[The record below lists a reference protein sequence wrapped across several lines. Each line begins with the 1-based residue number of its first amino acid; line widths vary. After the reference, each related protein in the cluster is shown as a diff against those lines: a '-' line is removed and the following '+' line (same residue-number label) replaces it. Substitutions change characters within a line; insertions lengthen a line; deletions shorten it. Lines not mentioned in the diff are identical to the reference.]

1 MAGTLTTNVVKDV
14 YTKLSFHKVGV
25 GETLG
30 KLYTDNGSNDIA
42 ILDLDNIASDLPG
55 VTSTLAKFVYK
66 SGIINSD
73 AVLFQIKNNNNVRF
87 TVFGDG
93 VIELEDQSSVPT
105 IGNYSGGSL
114 YSDGQF
120 LYFSSDDGSES

>member
-14 YTKLSFHKVGV
+14 YTKLSFHKIGA

-30 KLYTDNGSNDIA
+30 QLYTDNGSNDIA
-42 ILDLDNIASDLPG
+42 ILDLDNISSALPG
-55 VTSTLAKFVYK
+55 ITSTLAKFEYK
-66 SGIINSD
+66 SSTINSD
-73 AVLFQIKNNNNVRF
+73 AVLFHIKNNTNTRF

-93 VIELEDQSSVPT
+93 VIELENQSSVPT

-114 YSDGQF
+114 YSDGRY
-120 LYFSSDDGSES
+120 LYLASDDSV